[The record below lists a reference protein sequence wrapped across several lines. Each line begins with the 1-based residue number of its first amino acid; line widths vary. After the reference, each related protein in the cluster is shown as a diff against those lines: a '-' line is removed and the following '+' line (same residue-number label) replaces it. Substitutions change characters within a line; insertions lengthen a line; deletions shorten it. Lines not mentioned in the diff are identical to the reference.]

1 VTSKSSWEIVGCLF
15 SRFGSVL
22 IYKTHIFV
30 VAIRYIGLSS
40 TGITYKS
47 SSPSFGS
54 NYSSGE
60 RYGSFSGTREA
71 DSFGD
76 SYRDNEPVK
85 TSTSKTG
92 SQKSGSKSR
101 KDAKPDR
108 SSPSSLKPP
117 SNTNNSEEDFD
128 DFDPRGSN
136 GKAAAKSTEVDL
148 FGPNLMDDFI
158 DASAAT
164 DSAVEPQVDLFADA
178 DFQSA
183 TTSTETTANID
194 VQVRLSIC

>member
-1 VTSKSSWEIVGCLF
+1 MTSKSSWEIVGCLF

-30 VAIRYIGLSS
+30 VAIRFIGLSS

-108 SSPSSLKPP
+108 
-117 SNTNNSEEDFD
+117 
-128 DFDPRGSN
+128 R
-136 GKAAAKSTEVDL
+136 
-148 FGPNLMDDFI
+148 
-158 DASAAT
+158 
-164 DSAVEPQVDLFADA
+164 
-178 DFQSA
+178 
-183 TTSTETTANID
+183 
-194 VQVRLSIC
+194 